1 MVELRLALLW
11 LCASCS
17 FAYNWFASS
26 ILSETTSRWLPP
38 AGRRLGRKV
47 MPSGTLADAGDCAA
61 GSNTPVPAP
70 FAKPKWGTSLRKGT
84 GSSSSSSCSSIVSEL
99 LDPIE
104 AFRKREISE
113 EELGKEPIA
122 GEESSDSSR
131 SSWLRVNGFDGRRV
145 PIGLGEVGLMP
156 LIVVVVETASVS
168 CQCTY
173 LAARFASQ
181 ALAQVYQTRYNGSL
195 AWPVRP
201 RFIFLCFSPTVIFQP
216 AATARWTM
224 SLAKEETPVLRGSI
238 YPPASL
244 SASSLPALAVVF
256 QSWCEV
262 HCRETLQGY
271 IWQREALKVTVNTV
285 SDVPDHLSISMRHGG
300 SVEDEWLVVHLLLL
314 ATAAPCFSEA
324 ALLTM
329 LEGRQ
334 EKDVPDNAGLLAEV
348 RDEDGQFVLIEGA
361 DQLPQW
367 VQPDNAEGR
376 LWFYKGDIH
385 LISPEVHLGDVTTT
399 VKEAQLDASTI
410 KPLRASTAAALIRSS
425 DISTKASAA
434 FQSAII
440 EQRLP
445 SYPELS
451 WALYAQH
458 STLAYLPAK
467 AARVLHQYPQLIADA
482 AEAFDGREGP
492 NDARV
497 LREMKV
503 FGPGEHGEGNASNVL
518 LVKVKLPRR
527 LYATLL
533 TQRYF
538 PPRAFG
544 DEWRRLVSVY
554 WDTLE
559 KASRGDESGV
569 GEEERTTARRRDLG
583 CKITCGLELA
593 HANVKERLRSR
604 QRDMFATEGEASMRS
619 DPSYAPFIAALT
631 NIGYFGT
638 NIQDSR
644 EWKRKESEALVLWQQ
659 LQSSPSK
666 REDEHTSDDLHHLI
680 DSVGKDE
687 RGASQPPDILANLSA
702 QALAREEDPDG
713 FLYDRPEQVK
723 AATGAGG
730 PDETSDTEE
739 EKVAM
744 SQVNAFANKLQSFV
758 DGKGDESGALFED
771 EEMGDESSD
780 GGSGDAEATR
790 FENLSS
796 EERAK
801 AMSNL
806 VPALDEREWGAKRA
820 GEEQVMAVDGEIEN
834 DNALKRREEEAPSV
848 APATTTGFSRRVQ
861 YDGASDSEESVDD
874 EVLRAGD
881 TNEDRMN
888 RAKWLGMEQELEEDE
903 AMRRKAREDGD
914 LMEEG
919 MEGEGEGDGEDLQ
932 LGQEDLMNFIEF
944 TRKEL
949 GLSEEQYENI
959 LQERRE
965 RGAYVPEKNKSA
977 FPTSRSKKVA
987 FEDPSDVGHDRA
999 HGEEN
1004 LGSRRPAEMR
1014 EEKARALH
1022 NQRTTAEEK
1031 DMARQRA
1038 QQVVEAAE
1046 AESGQRGEVGAIA
1059 EEDSFTRLMSAM
1071 DAELLKHSKSRGEAR
1086 DGLHNATTVDEEMDE
1101 GDGGEDEMSAEDAEL
1116 LERIL
1121 HSGPPASLRVLME
1134 KEQSGGEGLSSVE
1147 QQVMESMLASYQA
1160 QLGGAGPVGALA
1172 GRLGV
1177 GRLPGNTDG

>member
-1 MVELRLALLW
+1 MARPTFPFVFLW
-11 LCASCS
+11 L
-17 FAYNWFASS
+17 
-26 ILSETTSRWLPP
+26 SR
-38 AGRRLGRKV
+38 A
-47 MPSGTLADAGDCAA
+47 
-61 GSNTPVPAP
+61 
-70 FAKPKWGTSLRKGT
+70 
-84 GSSSSSSCSSIVSEL
+84 
-99 LDPIE
+99 
-104 AFRKREISE
+104 
-113 EELGKEPIA
+113 
-122 GEESSDSSR
+122 
-131 SSWLRVNGFDGRRV
+131 
-145 PIGLGEVGLMP
+145 
-156 LIVVVVETASVS
+156 
-168 CQCTY
+168 
-173 LAARFASQ
+173 
-181 ALAQVYQTRYNGSL
+181 
-195 AWPVRP
+195 
-201 RFIFLCFSPTVIFQP
+201 VIFQT
-216 AATARWTM
+216 AATVRSTM

-244 SASSLPALAVVF
+244 SASSLPALAVLL

-271 IWQREALKVTVNTV
+271 IWQREALKVTVNTA

-324 ALLTM
+324 ALLTT

-334 EKDVPDNAGLLAEV
+334 EKDVLDTAGLLAEV
-348 RDEDGQFVLIEGA
+348 KDEDGQFVLIEGA
-361 DQLPQW
+361 DQLPHW

-385 LISPEVHLGDVTTT
+385 LISPKVHVGDVTPS
-399 VKEAQLDASTI
+399 VKEAQLDSSTI

-434 FQSAII
+434 FQDAII

-445 SYPELS
+445 SYPDLS

-503 FGPGEHGEGNASNVL
+503 FGPGEHGEGNASDVL

-559 KASRGDESGV
+559 KASRGEESGV
-569 GEEERTTARRRDLG
+569 GEEERTMARRRDLG

-593 HANVKERLRSR
+593 HANVKDRLRSR

-638 NIQDSR
+638 NIQDSL
-644 EWKRKESEALVLWQQ
+644 EWKRKESEALVLRKQ
-659 LQSSPSK
+659 LQSLPSK

-680 DSVGKDE
+680 DSVGKDD
-687 RGASQPPDILANLSA
+687 RGASQPPNILANLSA

-723 AATGAGG
+723 AATSAGGPGG

-758 DGKGDESGALFED
+758 DGKGDEVGAMFED

-780 GGSGDAEATR
+780 EESGDAEATR

-796 EERAK
+796 EERAE

-834 DNALKRREEEAPSV
+834 DNALKSRREEAPSV

-881 TNEDRMN
+881 TNEDRIN

-919 MEGEGEGDGEDLQ
+919 MEGAVEGDGEDLQ

-949 GLSEEQYENI
+949 GLSVEQYENI

-977 FPTSRSKKVA
+977 FPTGRSKKVA

-1004 LGSRRPAEMR
+1004 LGGRRPAEMR

-1046 AESGQRGEVGAIA
+1046 AESGQRGGVGAIA
-1059 EEDSFTRLMSAM
+1059 EEDSFARLMSAM
-1071 DAELLKHSKSRGEAR
+1071 DAELLKHSTSRGEVR
-1086 DGLHNATTVDEEMDE
+1086 DGLQNATTVDDEMDE
-1101 GDGGEDEMSAEDAEL
+1101 GDGGGEDEMSAEDAEL
-1116 LERIL
+1116 LERML

-1134 KEQSGGEGLSSVE
+1134 KEQNGDEGLSSVE

-1177 GRLPGNTDG
+1177 GRLPGNTDR